1 MMTPSNGA
9 WKTIAITLL
18 GMVATGVSAWLVL
31 GRDNVNRLESTELR
45 IEFTQAIDKLD
56 DTVQGLSE
64 AVVRLNTIL
73 EERDETR

>member
-1 MMTPSNGA
+1 MNPSNGA

-31 GRDNVNRLESTELR
+31 GRDNVNRLEFTELR
-45 IEFTQAIDKLD
+45 IEFTRSIDKLD
-56 DTVQGLSE
+56 DTVHDLSE

>member
-1 MMTPSNGA
+1 MNPSNGA

-31 GRDNVNRLESTELR
+31 GRDNVNRLEFTELR
-45 IEFTQAIDKLD
+45 IEFTRSIDKLD

>member
-1 MMTPSNGA
+1 MTPSNGA

-31 GRDNVNRLESTELR
+31 GRDNVNRLEFTELR
-45 IEFTQAIDKLD
+45 IEFTQSIDKLD
-56 DTVQGLSE
+56 DTVRGLSE

-73 EERDETR
+73 EER

>member
-1 MMTPSNGA
+1 MNPSNGA

-31 GRDNVNRLESTELR
+31 GRDNVNRLEFTELR
-45 IEFTQAIDKLD
+45 IEFTQSIDKLD